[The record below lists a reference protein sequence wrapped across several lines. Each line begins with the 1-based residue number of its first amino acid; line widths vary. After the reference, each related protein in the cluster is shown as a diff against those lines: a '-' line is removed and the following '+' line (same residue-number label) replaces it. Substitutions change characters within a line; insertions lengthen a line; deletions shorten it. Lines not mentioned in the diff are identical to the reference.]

1 MNSSGSAAVK
11 KTEYMEHPVNQTIE
25 SLFSRKSTRAF
36 LDKPVSPTD
45 RDLILDAAMQAP
57 TAGNQ
62 CLYTI
67 IEVEDQ
73 NLKDTLSVSCD
84 NQPFIA
90 KAPLVLV
97 FLADCRRW
105 QDCYEYAG
113 ANPRKPSVGD
123 FLLASED
130 ALIAAQN
137 AVVAAESLG
146 IGSCYIGDILENH
159 DRHVELFGLDEYVVP
174 VIMVV
179 FGYPADQQR
188 ARPKPRRFDRSFVVQ
203 NNTYRRLPESELR
216 LMFSTRHPEPDF
228 NFDSYMKA
236 FCTRKYMSDFSLEM
250 TESVRAYLKPFQR
263 TP

>member
-1 MNSSGSAAVK
+1 VEK
-11 KTEYMEHPVNQTIE
+11 IEPMEHAVNQTIA

-36 LDKPVSPTD
+36 LEKPVLPED

-73 NLKDTLSVSCD
+73 NLKDALAVSCD
-84 NQPFIA
+84 EQPFIA

-105 QDCYEYAG
+105 LDCYEHAG
-113 ANPRKPSVGD
+113 AKPRNPGVGD

-179 FGYPADQQR
+179 FGYPTDQQR
-188 ARPKPRRFDRSFVVQ
+188 SRPKPQRFERGFIVQ
-203 NNTYRRLPESELR
+203 KNTYRRLPESELR
-216 LMFSTRHPEPDF
+216 LMFRTRHPEPDF
-228 NFDSYMKA
+228 DFDSYMKA

-250 TESVRAYLKPFQR
+250 TESARAYLKPFQ
-263 TP
+263 